1 MKTIKTQ
8 VTDTLISKNGEMNIG
23 VSNSA
28 LFTLNPHPVF
38 EIDWRQVETIEDIK
52 VILRALQINIHFW
65 NGECPEQFKEIQENG
80 FLIAK

>member
-1 MKTIKTQ
+1 MKTIKTEL
-8 VTDTLISKNGEMNIG
+8 TDTLIEKKADINIG
-23 VSNSA
+23 TSDSGA
-28 LFTLNPHPVF
+28 FTYAPHPVF
-38 EIDWRQVETIEDIK
+38 EIDWRQVQTVEDVK